1 VVVFG
6 MKGDECMG
14 RLSYVSYYEG
24 NVDFIKQIIS
34 TLDKTCENKE
44 SESFNMGKKFGAS
57 NTYTIQ
63 CNYNDYSIEFD
74 ISVKEIFEKCI
85 DVNQLGSVIE
95 NIIQSKIDTG
105 LAKKL

>member
-1 VVVFG
+1 
-6 MKGDECMG
+6 MG
-14 RLSYVSYYEG
+14 KLSYVSHYEA

-44 SESFNMGKKFGAS
+44 SESFNMGKKFGVS

-63 CNYNDYSIEFD
+63 CNYNNYNIEFD
-74 ISVKEIFEKCI
+74 ISVKEIFQKCI
-85 DVNQLGSVIE
+85 DIYQLENVIE
-95 NIIQSKIDTG
+95 GIITTKIDIE